1 MTSQGLQSEQQHTVA
16 RPFDYPSAPA
26 DHRSH
31 MTRNPSPNSAANPT
45 PATSFAPVSIAQC
58 VNLAIR
64 NELPTIERLSLST
77 EVDLDEVPGEP
88 TNPQS
93 QQVIHQFL
101 HRLIESAKPSSH
113 LAITLINGNAQWE
126 LEVAAEF
133 ASAARPANRLSRDCS
148 AETAVPCEDLRQ
160 MAFECG
166 GELEQWDCPQ
176 GGQAVVLVVAKSRR
190 GLGSSATNRRA
201 A

>member
-1 MTSQGLQSEQQHTVA
+1 M
-16 RPFDYPSAPA
+16 
-26 DHRSH
+26 
-31 MTRNPSPNSAANPT
+31 RNPSPNSAANFYS
-45 PATSFAPVSIAQC
+45 ATSFAPVSIAQC

-64 NELPTIERLSLST
+64 NELPTIQRLALST

-133 ASAARPANRLSRDCS
+133 SAASRSANKLARNCS
-148 AETAVPCEDLRQ
+148 ADTAVPCEDLRQ

-190 GLGSSATNRRA
+190 GQGDSASQRRA

>member
-1 MTSQGLQSEQQHTVA
+1 M
-16 RPFDYPSAPA
+16 
-26 DHRSH
+26 
-31 MTRNPSPNSAANPT
+31 MRNPSPNPAANHFSAGP
-45 PATSFAPVSIAQC
+45 SAPVSISQC

-64 NELPTIERLSLST
+64 NELPTIQRLALST
-77 EVDLDEVPGEP
+77 EVDLDDVPGEP
-88 TNPQS
+88 ANPQS

-133 ASAARPANRLSRDCS
+133 SDYSHSTNQLARNCS
-148 AETAVPCEDLRQ
+148 TENAIPCEDLQR

-176 GGQAVVLVVAKSRR
+176 GGQAVVLVVAKNRR
-190 GLGSSATNRRA
+190 GPNILTGKRRA

>member
-1 MTSQGLQSEQQHTVA
+1 M
-16 RPFDYPSAPA
+16 
-26 DHRSH
+26 
-31 MTRNPSPNSAANPT
+31 MRNPSPNSAANFCS
-45 PATSFAPVSIAQC
+45 ATSFAPVSIAQC
-58 VNLAIR
+58 VNIAIR
-64 NELPTIERLSLST
+64 NELPTIQRLSLST

-133 ASAARPANRLSRDCS
+133 SAPTRPASKLVRNCS
-148 AETAVPCEDLRQ
+148 ADTAVPCEDLRQ

-190 GLGSSATNRRA
+190 GQGSATNRRA

>member
-1 MTSQGLQSEQQHTVA
+1 MTIEGLRSKPQRMVD
-16 RPFDYPSAPA
+16 RPLHYQPAPA
-26 DHRSH
+26 DYRSH
-31 MTRNPSPNSAANPT
+31 MTRNPFPNSAANFSS
-45 PATSFAPVSIAQC
+45 ATSSAPVSIAQC

-64 NELPTIERLSLST
+64 NELPTIQRLSLST

-133 ASAARPANRLSRDCS
+133 SAATGPVNKLARNCS

-190 GLGSSATNRRA
+190 GQNGSINRRA